1 MGKYIFTKYI
11 TIECRK
17 TIITSFDPVKAA
29 RRILTPPRSP
39 LLGLGY
45 ISRGI
50 EEGEDAIGRLVMV
63 VIPQLLTGSVLT
75 INFVVGCGS
84 KPDPDDSDRGRLK
97 GSRSMPDV
105 EFGILWGPGVLG
117 VEEDLPLEGLE
128 FALLCFLYLTWKQ
141 EKKGGCIIVWSGSG
155 SRAKRHTVP
164 HSFSNRGLCV
174 V

>member
-1 MGKYIFTKYI
+1 M
-11 TIECRK
+11 
-17 TIITSFDPVKAA
+17 
-29 RRILTPPRSP
+29 
-39 LLGLGY
+39 GLGY

-117 VEEDLPLEGLE
+117 VEEDLPLDGLE

-141 EKKGGCIIVWSGSG
+141 EKKGGCIIV
-155 SRAKRHTVP
+155 
-164 HSFSNRGLCV
+164 
-174 V
+174 

>member
-1 MGKYIFTKYI
+1 MKKKRIDW
-11 TIECRK
+11 RK
-17 TIITSFDPVKAA
+17 GCNNLNEKEITSFDPVKAA

-63 VIPQLLTGSVLT
+63 VIPQLLAGSVLT
-75 INFVVGCGS
+75 MNFVVGGS

-105 EFGILWGPGVLG
+105 ELGILWGPGVLG

-141 EKKGGCIIVWSGSG
+141 EKRGVVHIMCSVVV
-155 SRAKRHTVP
+155 ATVAP
-164 HSFSNRGLCV
+164 APCCST
-174 V
+174 